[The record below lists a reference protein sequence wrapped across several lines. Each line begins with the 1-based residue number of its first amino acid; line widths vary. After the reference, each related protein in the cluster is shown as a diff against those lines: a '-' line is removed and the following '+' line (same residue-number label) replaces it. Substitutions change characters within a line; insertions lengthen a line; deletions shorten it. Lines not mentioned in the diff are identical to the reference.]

1 MKCERKIDLNLL
13 FYASVYVYTMATT
26 DVLLDD
32 VVKALNVN
40 KVFLQVQPKSAF
52 EQNAT
57 YHNNVKRIVSM
68 PPLILG
74 NDDMVVA
81 EPSTV
86 DSGSTAISM
95 AQSLFTAIA
104 SALGVHV
111 NTKWM
116 QLLKQINDPVSV
128 MSQIADSEN
137 CVFYMVYPSGGGGTI
152 VSYGSIV
159 AAEHGVAISKQDSK
173 YIVQMKRADRSTIA
187 SALEKQGYWPVVDL
201 KTLKKE
207 KIKQLQDRVTGHGI
221 SCMNEDGGRKLKD
234 ALVIELD
241 AYYKNLNLSLLE

>member
-1 MKCERKIDLNLL
+1 
-13 FYASVYVYTMATT
+13 MATT
-26 DVLLDD
+26 DVLLDE

-40 KVFLQVQPKSAF
+40 KVFLHVQPKGPF

-57 YHNNVKRIVSM
+57 YHNNVKRLVSM

-74 NDDMVVA
+74 HDDIVAA
-81 EPSTV
+81 EPSTL
-86 DSGSTAISM
+86 DSGSTTISM

-128 MSQIADSEN
+128 MNQIADSEN
-137 CVFYMVYPSGGGGTI
+137 CAFYMVYPSGGGGTF
-152 VSYGSIV
+152 VSYGSTV
-159 AAEHGVAISKQDSK
+159 AAEYGVAVSKQDAK
-173 YIVQMKRADRSTIA
+173 YIVNMKRADKNTIA
-187 SALEKQGYWPVVDL
+187 SALEKQGCWPVADL
-201 KTLKKE
+201 KNLKKE
-207 KIKQLQDRVTGHGI
+207 KIKQLQDRATGHGI

-234 ALVIELD
+234 ALVTELD
-241 AYYKNLNLSLLE
+241 AYYKKLNVSLLE